1 MASDD
6 KTGHL
11 VVYDYGTGGHWAYLF
26 ARTKEEIAAKYPELT
41 IAEARPKWMSDE
53 TYDLITSVN
62 AFDIDDEPPEWLKA
76 AMDRLP

>member
-11 VVYDYGTGGHWAYLF
+11 VVYDYGTGGQWGYLF
-26 ARTKEEIAAKYPELT
+26 ARSKEEIAAKYPKLT
-41 IAEARPKWMSDE
+41 IAPDRPRWMSDE

-62 AFDIDDEPPEWLKA
+62 AFDIDDEPPEWLQT
-76 AMDRLP
+76 AMNETS